1 MKKTNCFCKLLLA
14 GLCLT
19 TFSCSEDDAIKGAEP
34 PLRGETLKTKGSVT
48 SEDGPQ
54 KGQLHRSSKN
64 FSIAD
69 LANVN
74 VSNAFIRWTLDAG
87 KTNIQFKV
95 KIDKSGT
102 DIDFYQGQY
111 ISDSTITTIDA
122 NIRKYKDKLY
132 IADPKNAKSDFKVY
146 FEICVPEARHVYLDC
161 ENVGGSK
168 SKRASENI
176 TFHASRYKINCP
188 KDAKFYLR
196 HDKGGQVDDYYI
208 GDKPLQDGDT
218 ICAYPDAF
226 VSGTNMAFTL
236 HLEPADDPDLCA
248 WMGDLPDSTKI
259 AHLSIPG
266 THDSATGTK
275 EIDAGYYKCQNFDF
289 PVQMSD
295 GIRFFDV
302 RLNKNLMTHHGDEE
316 CGTSC
321 EQLFEYARVFLEK
334 YYTETLLFLVTAE
347 DAAKFVKFAE
357 SSEVCK
363 KLLYRADKMPTLG
376 EARGKV
382 ILLRRFEVPAGKKI
396 SEWGIDMQ
404 TSWPDNEGSFF
415 WTAAD
420 EQFYVEDF
428 YGKVM
433 EEHDTQKKTD
443 MLQQGVAWANEA
455 SYKDCFFIQY
465 SSVAC
470 KPVFGARTPWDYAWG
485 GTGVDPVMNASLDE
499 IFKSYEAKTPARVG
513 TIVMDF
519 YNKHGYDDP
528 YKLAQR
534 IINFNFPEDK
544 E

>member
-1 MKKTNCFCKLLLA
+1 MKKANYFCKLMLLA

-19 TFSCSEDDAIKGAEP
+19 AFSCSEDDAGGIEP
-34 PLRGETLKTKGSVT
+34 PLRGETQKTKGSVV

-54 KGQLHRSSKN
+54 KNQSHRSSNN
-64 FSIAD
+64 FY
-69 LANVN
+69 VN
-74 VSNAFIRWTLDAG
+74 ELVNYNKPNAFIRWTLDAG
-87 KTNIQFKV
+87 KENIQFKV

-102 DIDFYQGQY
+102 DPDFYQGQY
-111 ISDSTITTIDA
+111 ITHGTITPIDD
-122 NIRKYKDKLY
+122 NVRKYKKLY
-132 IADPKNAKSDFKVY
+132 IADPKNAKGDFTVHY
-146 FEICVPEARHVYLDC
+146 EIGVPEARHIYLACKD
-161 ENVGGSK
+161 VGGSK

-176 TFHASRYKINCP
+176 VFQASRYKIDCP
-188 KDAKFYLR
+188 SDARFYLR
-196 HDKGGQVDDYYI
+196 HDKGGQADDYYI
-208 GDKPLQDGDT
+208 GDEALQNGDI

-226 VSGTNMAFTL
+226 ISGSNKSFTL
-236 HLEPADDPDLCA
+236 HLEPVDELDLCA
-248 WMGDLPDSTKI
+248 WMGKLPDNTKL

-443 MLQQGVAWANEA
+443 MLKQGVAWANEA
-455 SYKDCFFIQY
+455 RNKDCFFIQY

-485 GTGVDPVMNASLDE
+485 GTGVNPVMNTSLDE